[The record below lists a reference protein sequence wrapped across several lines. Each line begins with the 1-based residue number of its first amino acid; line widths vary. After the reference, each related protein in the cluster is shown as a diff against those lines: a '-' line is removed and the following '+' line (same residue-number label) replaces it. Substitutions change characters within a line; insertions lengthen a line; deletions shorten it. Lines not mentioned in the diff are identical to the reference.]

1 MAKDKVIKY
10 KKMVAS
16 IIDQFEY
23 PKNPNKKIEILLI
36 KDMER
41 GHFLVFLDGWESHQS
56 RTYGFSVHL
65 QVTDT
70 GKIWIREDTTDP
82 PIAQALLDKGVPKS
96 DIILGYYA
104 PTTRKDMGFAVA

>member
-1 MAKDKVIKY
+1 MQKKV
-10 KKMVAS
+10 AD
-16 IIDQFEY
+16 IIDQLEY
-23 PKNPNKKIEILLI
+23 PDNPNKKIEILFI

-41 GHFLVFLDGWESHQS
+41 GHFLVFLDGWESHIS

-70 GKIWIREDTTDP
+70 GKIWIREDTTAP
-82 PIAQALLDKGVPKS
+82 PIAHALLDNGVPKS

-104 PTTRKDMGFAVA
+104 PDTRKDMGFAVA